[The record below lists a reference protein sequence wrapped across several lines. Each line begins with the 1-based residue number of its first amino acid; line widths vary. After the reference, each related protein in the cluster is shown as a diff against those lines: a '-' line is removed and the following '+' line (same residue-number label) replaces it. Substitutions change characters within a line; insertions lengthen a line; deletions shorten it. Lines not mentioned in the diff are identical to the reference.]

1 MKERWLD
8 RPAHPVRGRRP
19 ASAPWRAVDGAGERL
34 LVRAR
39 PSRALLRR
47 PAGCDE
53 AARGARAISKRSEPI
68 ADQEIAEDKESRAAI
83 GFNQI
88 ETRSGRASALCPD
101 RKSTRLNS
109 SH

>member
-8 RPAHPVRGRRP
+8 RTAHPVLGRRP

-53 AARGARAISKRSEPI
+53 AARGAGAISKRSEPI
-68 ADQEIAEDKESRAAI
+68 ADQEIAEDNASRAEI
-83 GFNQI
+83 GSAKI
-88 ETRSGRASALCPD
+88 RARGCQLDNNTVVTIS
-101 RKSTRLNS
+101 
-109 SH
+109 